1 LVGGPPDFGRRA
13 ARFGAPAHH
22 LRPIRPLTG
31 HRFLQ
36 APMWLLTSAAAFH
49 PPAANLAYR
58 PRHASGLTP
67 RMEAPGGDISRR
79 QTAALALAALA
90 SSPAIARADSYAY
103 QPALAGKDYGKSEM
117 GGGADFT
124 KTPSGLSYKD
134 GNVGKGKTPAPG
146 DRVVIDWTG
155 YTVRG
160 TARTSVVGSL
170 CRSTA
175 RPAASAAR
183 LQNLSSSPARV
194 RSRLRRG
201 PWLCVVADWLLWS
214 AV

>member
-1 LVGGPPDFGRRA
+1 
-13 ARFGAPAHH
+13 
-22 LRPIRPLTG
+22 
-31 HRFLQ
+31 
-36 APMWLLTSAAAFH
+36 MWLLTSAAAFH